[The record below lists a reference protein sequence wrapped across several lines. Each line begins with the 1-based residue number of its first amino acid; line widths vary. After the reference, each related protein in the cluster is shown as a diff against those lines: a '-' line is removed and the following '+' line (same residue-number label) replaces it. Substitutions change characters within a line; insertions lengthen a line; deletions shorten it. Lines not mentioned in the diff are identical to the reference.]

1 VNEGPTGTPPEE
13 TPSAPEPTPEPTPAQ
28 QPASWEVPAHTPPP
42 AAAEPAPY
50 VPPPDYAAP
59 PGYAA
64 PVAAAPPRNMRP
76 IITTVAIVVV
86 LLLVVIGYAAAGF
99 AFATSRIDSARTA
112 YNAVVAHQN
121 SITDTVN
128 SFNSK
133 FTTSGTSTTSAD
145 LKADRTLLDQVVS
158 KSQAAGT
165 TITTDDASLATAQS
179 SLTDNSWLTVFSR
192 SSLDN
197 YSAKIG
203 HERKALADAKILA
216 ADYVQMGTFYQAFFD
231 AVIDL
236 DTVGTDTTNSDFA
249 GAAAA
254 VSTMK
259 ADLAKALSASNAPG
273 LPPEVHAFVV
283 DFQAFGTD
291 IGALLAAV
299 NSGDVSNAQ
308 SLSAKVDADVSK
320 LDAYD
325 FTKIGNEIDAYYKPT
340 IDDFNAEI
348 SKANAM

>member
-1 VNEGPTGTPPEE
+1 MNEGPTGPTPEE
-13 TPSAPEPTPEPTPAQ
+13 TPPAPEPTPAHE
-28 QPASWEVPAHTPPP
+28 PASWEIPAQTPP

-50 VPPPDYAAP
+50 VPPPDYPAP
-59 PGYAA
+59 PGYGA
-64 PVAAAPPRNMRP
+64 PVAAAPARNMRP
-76 IITTVAIVVV
+76 IITAVAVIVV
-86 LLLVVIGYAAAGF
+86 LLVVVIGYAAAGF
-99 AFATSRIDSARTA
+99 AFATSRIDSARNS

-133 FTTSGTSTTSAD
+133 FTTTSTTTTTAD
-145 LKADRTLLDQVVS
+145 LKADRSLLDQVVS

-165 TITTDDASLATAQS
+165 TISSDDASLATAQS

-203 HERKALADAKILA
+203 HERKALADAKVLT
-216 ADYVQMGTFYQAFFD
+216 ADYVQVGTFYQSFFD

-236 DTVGTDTTNSDFA
+236 DNVGTKTTANDFA
-249 GAAAA
+249 GAAAD
-254 VSTMK
+254 VSTLK
-259 ADLAKALSASNAPG
+259 ADLAKALAASSAPG

-283 DFQAFGTD
+283 DFQAFATD
-291 IGALLAAV
+291 IAGLLAAV
-299 NSGDVSNAQ
+299 NSGDVSSAQ
-308 SLSAKVDADVSK
+308 SLSTKVDADVTK
-320 LDAYD
+320 LDSYD

-340 IDDFNAEI
+340 IDDFNSEI
-348 SKANAM
+348 SKANSM

>member
-1 VNEGPTGTPPEE
+1 MNEGPTGPTPEE
-13 TPSAPEPTPEPTPAQ
+13 TPSAPEPTPADK
-28 QPASWEVPAHTPPP
+28 PASWEIPAHTPP

-59 PGYAA
+59 PGYGA
-64 PVAAAPPRNMRP
+64 PVAAAPARNMRP
-76 IITTVAIVVV
+76 VIIAVAIVV
-86 LLLVVIGYAAAGF
+86 LLLVVVIGYTAAGF
-99 AFATSRIDSARTA
+99 AFATSRIDSARTS

-133 FTTSGTSTTSAD
+133 FTTTSTSTTTAD
-145 LKADRTLLDQVVS
+145 LKSDRSLLDQVVS
-158 KSQAAGT
+158 KSQAAGA
-165 TITTDDASLATAQS
+165 TIASDDASLAAAQS
-179 SLTDNSWLTVFSR
+179 SLTDNSWLTVLSR

-203 HERKALADAKILA
+203 HERKALADAKILT
-216 ADYVQMGTFYQAFFD
+216 ADYVQMGTFYQSFFD

-236 DTVGTDTTNSDFA
+236 DTVGTKTTDSDFA

-259 ADLAKALSASNAPG
+259 ADLAKALAASSAPG

-283 DFQAFGTD
+283 DFQTFATD
-291 IGALLAAV
+291 IGGLLAAV
-299 NSGDVSNAQ
+299 NAGDVSSAQ
-308 SLSAKVDADVSK
+308 SLTNKVQADVSK

-340 IDDFNAEI
+340 IDDFNSEI

>member
-1 VNEGPTGTPPEE
+1 MNEGPTGPTPEE
-13 TPSAPEPTPEPTPAQ
+13 TPSAPEPTPADK
-28 QPASWEVPAHTPPP
+28 PASWEIPAHTPP

-59 PGYAA
+59 PGYGA
-64 PVAAAPPRNMRP
+64 PVAAAPARNMRP
-76 IITTVAIVVV
+76 VIIAVAIVV
-86 LLLVVIGYAAAGF
+86 LLLVVVIGYTAAGF
-99 AFATSRIDSARTA
+99 AFATSRIDSARTS

-133 FTTSGTSTTSAD
+133 FTTTSTSTTTAD
-145 LKADRTLLDQVVS
+145 LKADRSLLDQVVS
-158 KSQAAGT
+158 KSQAAGAT
-165 TITTDDASLATAQS
+165 LASDDTSLAAAQS
-179 SLTDNSWLTVFSR
+179 SLTDNSWLTVLSR

-203 HERKALADAKILA
+203 HERKALADAKILT
-216 ADYVQMGTFYQAFFD
+216 ADYVQMGTFYQSFFD

-236 DTVGTDTTNSDFA
+236 DIVGTKTTDSDFA

-259 ADLAKALSASNAPG
+259 ADLAKALAASSAPG

-283 DFQAFGTD
+283 DFQTFATD
-291 IGALLAAV
+291 IGGLLAAV
-299 NSGDVSNAQ
+299 NAGDVSSAQ
-308 SLSAKVDADVSK
+308 SLTNKVQADVNK

-340 IDDFNAEI
+340 IDDFNSEI
-348 SKANAM
+348 SKANSM

>member
-1 VNEGPTGTPPEE
+1 MNEGPTGPTPEG
-13 TPSAPEPTPEPTPAQ
+13 TPSAPEPTPAG
-28 QPASWEVPAHTPPP
+28 QPASWEVPAPTPPP
-42 AAAEPAPY
+42 AAAAPAPY

-59 PGYAA
+59 PGYGA
-64 PVAAAPPRNMRP
+64 PVAAAPARNMRP
-76 IITTVAIVVV
+76 VIIAVAIVVV
-86 LLLVVIGYAAAGF
+86 LLVVVIGYAAAGF
-99 AFATSRIDSARTA
+99 AFATSRIDSARTS

-133 FTTSGTSTTSAD
+133 FTTTSTSTTTAD
-145 LKADRTLLDQVVS
+145 LKADRSLLDQVVT

-165 TITTDDASLATAQS
+165 TITSDDDSLAKAQS
-179 SLTDNSWLTVFSR
+179 SLTDNSWLTVLSR

-197 YSAKIG
+197 YSTKIG
-203 HERKALADAKILA
+203 HERKALSDAKVLT
-216 ADYVQMGTFYQAFFD
+216 ADYVQMGTFYQSFFD

-236 DTVGTDTTNSDFA
+236 DSVGTKTAANDFA
-249 GAAAA
+249 GAAAD

-259 ADLAKALSASNAPG
+259 ADLGKALAASNAPG

-283 DFQAFGTD
+283 DFQTFATD
-291 IGALLAAV
+291 IGGLLAAV
-299 NSGDVSNAQ
+299 NAGDVSTAQ
-308 SLSAKVDADVSK
+308 TLSAKVQADVTK
-320 LDAYD
+320 LDSYD

-340 IDDFNAEI
+340 IDDFNSEI